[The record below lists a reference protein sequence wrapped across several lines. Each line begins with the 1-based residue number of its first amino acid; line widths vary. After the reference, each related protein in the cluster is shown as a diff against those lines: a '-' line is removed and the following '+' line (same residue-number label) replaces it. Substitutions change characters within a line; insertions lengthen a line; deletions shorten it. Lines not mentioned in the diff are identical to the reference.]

1 MERKKIITVLV
12 SCLLSASGFAQQTYQ
27 LKQNYPVGKKYDY
40 LLNSDQIITQ
50 KVDGKE
56 VSYVQNVGTEYNFNI
71 SEAKAADK
79 SIKVTYKRLTI
90 KSVGAGN
97 ELILDSDK
105 EEAGKKNPFAGL
117 KNAAFTMLMSPNGTI
132 KQVSGVDKMVNDMAA
147 KIAADT
153 TQLNQIKISLSKQ
166 FNDAVIKQTMESSL
180 KIFPDKAVK
189 IGESWTVSSKVQIT
203 MPIESST
210 VYTLKEIKDGFAT
223 LTIKGTL
230 SSKGEFESLGS
241 KMQTDLKGI
250 NVGDAQVELKT
261 GMILSSHTRLE
272 LYGKM
277 TAGAQ
282 AVDFELEGINKV
294 TGKEVN

>member
-1 MERKKIITVLV
+1 MKRTKIITLLV
-12 SCLLSASGFAQQTYQ
+12 SCLISINGFAQQTYQ

-40 LLNSDQIITQ
+40 VLNSDQIITQ

-56 VSYVQNVGTEYNFNI
+56 VSYVQNVGTEYNFDI

-79 SIKVTYKRLTI
+79 NIKVTYKRLTI

-97 ELILDSDK
+97 ELILDSEK
-105 EEAGKKNPFAGL
+105 EEAGKKNPFGGL
-117 KNAAFTMLMSPNGTI
+117 KNATFTMVMAPNGTI
-132 KQVSGVDKMVNDMAA
+132 KQVSGIDKMVNDMAA

-166 FNDAVIKQTMESSL
+166 FNDVVIKQTMESSL

-189 IGESWTVSSKVQIT
+189 IGESWTIGSKVQIT

-210 VYTLKEIKDGFAT
+210 VYTLKEIKDGLAT
-223 LTIKGTL
+223 LSIKGTL

-241 KMQTDLKGI
+241 KMQTDLKGM
-250 NVGDAQVELKT
+250 NVGDAQVDLKT

-277 TAGAQ
+277 KAGEQ
-282 AVDFELEGINKV
+282 AIDFELEGINKV